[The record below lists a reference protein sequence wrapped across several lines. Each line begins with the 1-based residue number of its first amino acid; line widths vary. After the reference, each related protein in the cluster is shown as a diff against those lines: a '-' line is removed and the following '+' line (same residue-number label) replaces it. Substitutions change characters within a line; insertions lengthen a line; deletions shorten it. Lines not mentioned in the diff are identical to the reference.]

1 MTTGLRRF
9 VRGGRQ
15 QLLRPMPTNG
25 ELSAANVFQISA
37 FSREKRKKKKKSLNN
52 FSIKSLKVFYLQLPD
67 EQNGAVHAV
76 SYGSSKQEPR

>member
-15 QLLRPMPTNG
+15 QLLRPMLTNG
-25 ELSAANVFQISA
+25 ELSAANFFQISA
-37 FSREKRKKKKKSLNN
+37 FSKKKNKKKSLND

-76 SYGSSKQEPR
+76 SYRSSKQEPR